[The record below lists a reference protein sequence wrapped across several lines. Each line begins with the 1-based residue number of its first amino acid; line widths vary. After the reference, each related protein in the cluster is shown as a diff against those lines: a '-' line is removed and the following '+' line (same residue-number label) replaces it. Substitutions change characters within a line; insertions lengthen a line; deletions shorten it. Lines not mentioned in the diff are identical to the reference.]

1 MSNSIKLS
9 NFGFSS
15 IKITKSDSPSIA
27 VAPSEKINVVA
38 PPLDNESSSI
48 KVGNA
53 QGACV
58 DVGNFL
64 PVSIIPPATDTRL
77 GGVKIPQEGA
87 LTVSSEGALSIK
99 ENWFVKEDVREYAQ
113 ITPSLLATN
122 EQRAKSFLYVNHNDT
137 PMALSV
143 EQVKNLGT
151 KILAIESFDDTAI
164 QYLSNND
171 YLLFKTK

>member
-1 MSNSIKLS
+1 MSNSIKVS

-15 IKITKSDSPSIA
+15 IKITKSDSPSISA
-27 VAPSEKINVVA
+27 AT
-38 PPLDNESSSI
+38 
-48 KVGNA
+48 
-53 QGACV
+53 
-58 DVGNFL
+58 GNFL
-64 PVSIIPPATDTRL
+64 PASIVPATDTRL

-113 ITPSLLATN
+113 ITPSLLANN